1 MSKLAIVVFLVLL
14 EQFSQAFQ
22 THFNTRPQPSET
34 DKLWRIPKLSEE
46 KAAEFVNFINWYDNL
61 KGDLEE
67 VVRFA
72 IMLIDYVKVFKTYL
86 KNYSEKQVDQKH
98 SL

>member
-22 THFNTRPQPSET
+22 THFNTRPQPSEY

-61 KGDLEE
+61 KGKDLEE

-72 IMLIDYVKVFKTYL
+72 IMLIDYVKVLKTYL
-86 KNYSEKQVDQKH
+86 KNYSKKQVD
-98 SL
+98 